1 MLEITS
7 SIHSKH
13 LPPVVIM
20 RITGDIDSATYQYFQ
35 SRVEEELAKGGRYFL
50 LNLQNVN
57 RITSAGLRV
66 IHNLF
71 NHLRSANEDVND
83 DELRRLMSAGSY
95 KSPHLKLTNLT
106 PHVMDVF
113 RLGGFEIYLELFED
127 ENAALESFRISGD

>member
-7 SIHSKH
+7 TIHPH
-13 LPPVVIM
+13 HPPVVILN
-20 RITGDIDSATYQYFQ
+20 ITGEIDSSNYQDFQ
-35 SRVEEELAKGGRYFL
+35 NSVDDEIAKGGRHFL
-50 LNLQNVN
+50 LNFSNVK

-71 NHLRSANEDVND
+71 NTLRTLNND
-83 DELRRLMSAGSY
+83 IDDNELRKLMSAGAY

-106 PHVMDVF
+106 PHVIDVF

-127 ENAALESFRISGD
+127 ESAAIESFNSLTS

>member
-7 SIHSKH
+7 TTYSTHQ
-13 LPPVVIM
+13 PPITVL
-20 RITGDIDSATYQYFQ
+20 RINGDIDSSNYQSFQ
-35 SRVEEELAKGGRYFL
+35 NYLNHEIEKGGRYFL
-50 LNLQNVN
+50 LNFANVK

-71 NHLRSANEDVND
+71 NNLRSLNNDIDD

-106 PHVMDVF
+106 PHIIDVF
-113 RLGGFEIYLELFED
+113 RLGGFEIYLDLFED
-127 ENAALESFRISGD
+127 ENAAIESFRTSDN